1 MIIKKVVFSKMPK
14 TEAKARADAKYDK
27 KTYDRLVLKVRK
39 DSDLTRDQ
47 LRAHAVSCGESLNAF
62 VKRAILEAIEHDEM
76 R

>member
-1 MIIKKVVFSKMPK
+1 MPK

-39 DSDLTRDQ
+39 DSELTRDQ
-47 LRAHAVSCGESLNAF
+47 IRAHAISCGESLNAF